1 MKAFVSRVG
10 SVYRIFLR
18 VLQEYIN
25 MLLTAYFFLLG
36 VAAVA
41 HLLAP
46 VLSPYMP
53 SVMKVPF
60 ALDFTQG
67 EGADKKG

>member
-1 MKAFVSRVG
+1 
-10 SVYRIFLR
+10 
-18 VLQEYIN
+18 